1 MSNLLYAVSI
11 MYKTQL
17 PFILVFNKTD
27 VEPMDKCEQWIND
40 YTLFPQDLDED
51 EGYMNG
57 LVGSMSLLLEEFY
70 KCLRIVGVS
79 AVTGEGLDDLFEEIQ
94 KARLEYF
101 EVTVPMLE
109 KQKVDIKTKENEKKR
124 MELDRLM
131 NDINITGR
139 EERVEEDVLDEYEI

>member
-40 YTLFPQDLDED
+40 YTLFQQDLDED

-94 KARLEYF
+94 KAREEYF
-101 EVTVPMLE
+101 EVTMPMLE

-124 MELDRLM
+124 MDLERLM
-131 NDINITGR
+131 NDINISGT
-139 EERVEEDVLDEYEI
+139 EEVGEEGEDEYES

>member
-40 YTLFPQDLDED
+40 YTLFQQDLDED